1 MGKSKLPFVYV
12 DHSGAGTSFEP
23 HSGEAVRTHEVC
35 DTTDEVTV
43 GRFRWL
49 TDFRICISTSEGHQ
63 PIVTMFGS
71 HEAGD
76 VFFGTRDP
84 DGKAHYFPP
93 KIHVPTAFDIGDSW
107 SARHDRETG
116 QELRRCDVTPT
127 PWCDNGAAIACTT
140 FGPHRIVWVR
150 NHWCP
155 GSGHTG
161 HEGVVVQSG
170 SVPHWSW
177 SSDAKRGDTVLPDLP
192 IERRPLPDFGLLMG
206 LVDTLTP
213 ARLAELSPDDVQLPI
228 EAPGDE

>member
-1 MGKSKLPFVYV
+1 MGPPGVALDYV
-12 DHSGAGTSFEP
+12 DHTGAGAVFEP
-23 HSGEAVRTHEVC
+23 EHSEAIQTREKC
-35 DTTDEVTV
+35 EPLDQAP
-43 GRFRWL
+43 GNRPRFVSNARMCNSYA
-49 TDFRICISTSEGHQ
+49 DGKQ
-63 PIVTMFGS
+63 PIIMLYGS
-71 HEAGD
+71 HDVGD

-84 DGKAHYFPP
+84 EGKENYFPP
-93 KIHVPTAFDIGDSW
+93 KVNVPAAFDIGDSW